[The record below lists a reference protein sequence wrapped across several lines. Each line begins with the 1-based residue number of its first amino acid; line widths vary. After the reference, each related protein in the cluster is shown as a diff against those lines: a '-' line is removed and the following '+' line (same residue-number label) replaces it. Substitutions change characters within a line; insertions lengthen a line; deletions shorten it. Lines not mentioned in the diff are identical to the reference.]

1 MIERIELKEICF
13 RNFTTLD
20 EAALLEILAW
30 RNSERVRSKMVHSK
44 EISPEEHLQFC
55 ASLKERSDPCMYSV
69 DCNGIPCGVITYRK
83 IDPLKHSAE
92 SGAYYITGSNIP
104 AKSALYSEVLRR
116 SLGFKEIY
124 SYIKKSNLQAVMFKL
139 FKTKSKICDEDDDY
153 IYFKEDVDYSY
164 DVSSQ
169 PVKVIICE

>member
-1 MIERIELKEICF
+1 
-13 RNFTTLD
+13 
-20 EAALLEILAW
+20 
-30 RNSERVRSKMVHSK
+30 
-44 EISPEEHLQFC
+44 
-55 ASLKERSDPCMYSV
+55 MYRV

-104 AKSALYSEVLRR
+104 AKSVLYSEVLRR

-139 FKTKSKICDEDDDY
+139 FKTKSKICGEDDDY

-164 DVSSQ
+164 DVSSL